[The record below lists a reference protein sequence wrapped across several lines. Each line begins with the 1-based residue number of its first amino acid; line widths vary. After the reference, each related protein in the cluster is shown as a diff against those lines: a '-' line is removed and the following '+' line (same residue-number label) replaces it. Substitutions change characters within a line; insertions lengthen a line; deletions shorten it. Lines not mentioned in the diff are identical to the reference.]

1 MTDET
6 AADRVPAKRKLALTE
21 DEHQLI
27 EQYRLKNL
35 ATDSFNAGLD
45 KAIELF
51 EAWAYSKDAIVE
63 DRALGDSQIAILTA
77 RLLNQRK
84 SRVSPL

>member
-27 EQYRLKNL
+27 EQYRQKNL
-35 ATDSFNAGLD
+35 AVDSFNKALD
-45 KAIELF
+45 KAVVAF
-51 EAWAYSKDAIVE
+51 EDWAYSKDAIVE
-63 DRALGDSQIAILTA
+63 DRALGDAQVAILTN
-77 RLLNQRK
+77 RLLAMRLP
-84 SRVSPL
+84 RVSPL